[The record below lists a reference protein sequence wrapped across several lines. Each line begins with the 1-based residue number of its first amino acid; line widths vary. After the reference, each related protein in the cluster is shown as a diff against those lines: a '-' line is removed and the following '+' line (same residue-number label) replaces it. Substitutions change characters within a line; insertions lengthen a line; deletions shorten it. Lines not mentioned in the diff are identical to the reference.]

1 MVKLVYEGFDDES
14 DKYTTRI
21 EDGKA
26 FCQGILHE
34 VFGATNDDED
44 SMAIRD
50 GGFGSTSK

>member
-14 DKYTTRI
+14 DKYTTHI
-21 EDGKA
+21 EAGKA